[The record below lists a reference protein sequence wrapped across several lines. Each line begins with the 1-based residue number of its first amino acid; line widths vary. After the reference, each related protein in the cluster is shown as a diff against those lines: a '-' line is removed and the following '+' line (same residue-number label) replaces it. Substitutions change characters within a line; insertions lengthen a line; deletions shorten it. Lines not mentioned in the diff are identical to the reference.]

1 MISTERDNME
11 IPVIKEVTM
20 QAIAAPDS
28 IMAKLYGI
36 TEGQAGT
43 IRREMK
49 NFPKFKKGIL
59 NGGQVSKIIEFG
71 EYLEYRGTHEWK
83 KEMALIKKRKGAK

>member
-1 MISTERDNME
+1 ME

-20 QAIAAPDS
+20 QAIAAPDN

-59 NGGQVSKIIEFG
+59 NGGQVTKIIEFG

-83 KEMALIKKRKGAK
+83 KEMALIKKRKIKSKSLSE